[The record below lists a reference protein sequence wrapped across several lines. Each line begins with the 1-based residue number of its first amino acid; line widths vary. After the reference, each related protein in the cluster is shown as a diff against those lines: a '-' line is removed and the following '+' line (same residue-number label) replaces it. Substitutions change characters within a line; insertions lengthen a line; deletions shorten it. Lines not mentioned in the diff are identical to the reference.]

1 MLLNITIIT
10 TLICQTYEICSF
22 EMSLNNGSFYLN
34 HSIFILLCQQMKNIR
49 NYYYGFIVC
58 VCICLSFCSSVCSC
72 FPWRII
78 FVLFFIVILHICGCI
93 YFLIAFYCCT
103 RIPFFLPTNQHF
115 EALSIFTCLFLFL

>member
-10 TLICQTYEICSF
+10 MLICQTYESCSF

-34 HSIFILLCQQMKNIR
+34 NSIFILLCRQMKNIR
-49 NYYYGFIVC
+49 NYYYGFIVY
-58 VCICLSFCSSVCSC
+58 LSL
-72 FPWRII
+72 
-78 FVLFFIVILHICGCI
+78 VLQFSLQLLHGELFLFFFFIVILHICGCI

-103 RIPFFLPTNQHF
+103 RIPFFPPTNQHF